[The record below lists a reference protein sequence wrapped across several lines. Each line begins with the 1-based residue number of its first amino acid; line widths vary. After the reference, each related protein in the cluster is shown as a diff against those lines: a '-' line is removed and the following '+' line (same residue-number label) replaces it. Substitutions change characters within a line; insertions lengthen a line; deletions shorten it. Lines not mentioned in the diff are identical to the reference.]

1 MTTPPDSAK
10 PVVPESAK
18 PVVPESASRKRPRE
32 DEEDEDSVLYVS
44 APPPAVRTEKAI
56 YSRSHGI
63 FKRKKD
69 GSFYLGDNWNSMW
82 SGIRGGRQ
90 ALYSIFEKV
99 GYNPDWFAEQW
110 IEIQKNG
117 FGSFGDAL
125 QWFETHAKV
134 KYNKVHD
141 SMGEHY
147 SKNPGSI
154 SVV

>member
-1 MTTPPDSAK
+1 MVASISVTT
-10 PVVPESAK
+10 
-18 PVVPESASRKRPRE
+18 
-32 DEEDEDSVLYVS
+32 
-44 APPPAVRTEKAI
+44 
-56 YSRSHGI
+56 GI
-63 FKRKKD
+63 PCEVAF
-69 GSFYLGDNWNSMW
+69 G
-82 SGIRGGRQ
+82 GGRQ